1 MVGGLLAAPVRP
13 CAVFSVGVGAF
24 FLAGLLLSL
33 SVGCHEPETSADA
46 SPPTASV
53 GDELPQTKGKNGPG
67 DEFGLEIVAP
77 VDGALFP
84 PEIAAPTFRWKPTTK
99 TPDTWLVRISF
110 PDGDE
115 PITAAGTSTEW
126 TPSDEQWEAIK
137 SRSRESRADVT
148 IQGVHHFDPDRVLAE
163 RSISIGTSGDEVGA
177 PIFYRE
183 VHLPFLEAA
192 KDPATYIRWRFGDI
206 SSSEQPPVIL
216 EGLPNCANCHSFSAD
231 GSILAMEVDSANDKG
246 SYVIAPVEEEMVF
259 NKSNIMTWSEYER
272 DEEEPTFGLLAQIS
286 PDGRYAICM
295 VKDRSVFVPRPSLD
309 FSQLFFPI
317 RGILVVYDRQTEQFS
332 PLPGADD
339 PKFVQANPT
348 WSPDGKYILFARHE
362 AYNLK
367 NLRNKRAL
375 FLSPDECSEFLE
387 GGKLFPYDLYRIPF
401 NGGKGGKAEPLEGA
415 SNNGLSNYFPKYSP
429 DGKWIVFCKARSFM
443 LLQPDSELYIMPA
456 SGGKA
461 RRLRANTARMNSWHS
476 WSPNGK
482 WLVFSSKANSAYTQL
497 FLTHID
503 REGRSSPA
511 VVLSQFTAPNTAAN
525 IPEFVNA
532 KPDAIKQIRGEF
544 LDDRSYTRAAYIK
557 LVLGDIDG
565 AEREYRTALKL
576 NPENAN
582 AHYNLAT
589 VLIEKRRLD
598 EATFHC
604 QESLRIAPDTFEAH
618 LNLGRILVDTDKVDE
633 GIKHL
638 SEALRLRPEDG
649 LVRCHL
655 GLALE
660 KQDKLG
666 LAARYYAAA
675 VETRPDLVP
684 ALLSLA
690 SIRATAPADE
700 LRDGEE
706 AVKLAEKA
714 CELTRYA
721 DPVALD
727 VLAAA
732 LAETGRFPD
741 ALRVAEM
748 AVRYARATGNEKRAA
763 AVQRRVELY
772 SRNEPFRRSAPFDP

>member
-1 MVGGLLAAPVRP
+1 MEAA
-13 CAVFSVGVGAF
+13 
-24 FLAGLLLSL
+24 
-33 SVGCHEPETSADA
+33 
-46 SPPTASV
+46 
-53 GDELPQTKGKNGPG
+53 
-67 DEFGLEIVAP
+67 
-77 VDGALFP
+77 
-84 PEIAAPTFRWKPTTK
+84 
-99 TPDTWLVRISF
+99 DTWLVRITF

-115 PITAAGTSTEW
+115 PITAVSSSMEW

-148 IQGVHHFDPDRVLAE
+148 IRGVHHFAPDKVLAE
-163 RSISIGTSGDEVGA
+163 QSISIGTSGDEVGA

-206 SSSEQPPVIL
+206 SLSEQPPVIL

-246 SYVIAPVEEEMVF
+246 SYVIAPVEEEMVL
-259 NKSNIMTWSEYER
+259 NKSNIMTWSDYER

-286 PDGRYAICM
+286 PDGRYVICM

-317 RGILVVYDRQTEQFS
+317 KGILVVYDRQTEQFS

-339 PKFVQANPT
+339 PKFVQANPA
-348 WSPDGKYILFARHE
+348 WSPDGKYIVFARQE
-362 AYNLK
+362 AYDLK

-387 GGKLFPYDLYRIPF
+387 GGKLFRYDLYRIPF
-401 NGGKGGKAEPLEGA
+401 DGGKGGKPEPLEGA
-415 SNNGLSNYFPKYSP
+415 SGNGVSNYFPKYSP
-429 DGKWIVFCKARSFM
+429 DGKWIVFCRARSFM

-456 SGGKA
+456 SGGEA
-461 RRLRANTARMNSWHS
+461 RKLKANTARMNSWHS

-503 REGRSSPA
+503 QEGRSSPA
-511 VVLSQFTAPNTAAN
+511 VVLSRFTAPNTAAN

-544 LDDRSYTRAAYIK
+544 LDDRSYTRAGYIQ
-557 LVLGDIDG
+557 LVLGDIAG
-565 AEREYRTALKL
+565 AERTYRKALKF

-582 AHYNLAT
+582 AHFNLAT

-604 QESLRIAPDTFEAH
+604 HEALRIAPEAFEAH

-633 GIKHL
+633 GIQHL
-638 SEALRLRPEDG
+638 KEALRLRPEHG
-649 LVRCHL
+649 LAWCHL
-655 GLALE
+655 GIALE
-660 KQDKLG
+660 KQDKLAP
-666 LAARYYAAA
+666 AARYYAAA
-675 VETRPDLVP
+675 VKTDPDLAP

-690 SIRATAPADE
+690 SIRATAPDDE
-700 LRDGEE
+700 LRGGDE
-706 AVKLAEKA
+706 AVELAQKA

-732 LAETGRFPD
+732 LAETGRFSD
-741 ALRVAEM
+741 ALRVAGM
-748 AVRYARATGNEKRAA
+748 AVQCARAGGNEKRAVA
-763 AVQRRVELY
+763 AQRRSEFY